1 MHLWRFWGEG
11 CCRKRKLAEELH
23 EFENLRKRA
32 ELEAQEH
39 ESEGSITYFYKYIN
53 LKCLKVSLDRNYIIL
68 QIYGELW
75 TITRGLEHSIPS
87 KLPQNEKERCGI

>member
-1 MHLWRFWGEG
+1 MRLCKFWGEG
-11 CCRKRKLAEELH
+11 CCRKRTMVVQLH
-23 EFENLRKRA
+23 GFEDLRKRA
-32 ELEAQEH
+32 ELEAQKH
-39 ESEGSITYFYKYIN
+39 EFEGPYVYRYIN
-53 LKCLKVSLDRNYIIL
+53 LKPLKVPLDRIDIIL